1 MENRKKI
8 LIALGS
14 FKDVFN
20 PMESKNLIQKLLINA
35 NANVDV
41 TTITVADG
49 GEYSHEVVKENLD
62 CIEIKVGN
70 ILTPHKT
77 KITSSYL
84 MLDSDT
90 AFISSSHILRLEDDL
105 EKFKNPLNLT
115 SFGLGQLI
123 KHAILD
129 SKVTK
134 IFIGL
139 GGTNTVDGGIGM
151 LQALG
156 IAFLDKSGSHL
167 VPVDGVFFSGRDL
180 KNIEGIERGNHE
192 NLFKNINIVSLCDGK
207 INIEEMHTP
216 NNQKISGIYNNERD
230 RINKVLSS
238 GIQKYVSTVGKCINK
253 KNIEQKWFYGVAGGI
268 NLSLR
273 CFFNLEMK
281 LGITFFIDK
290 LNLTEHIRNSDLVV
304 TGEGKFDNSLSG
316 KTPVG
321 ISQIAKT
328 YNKEVL
334 YLVGSVG
341 EEFKV
346 YFDGNISRNLPLS
359 IKENGISTM
368 ISCHNFN
375 ENIDIPLNAI
385 DRKKVYRKNTE
396 IVFKQS
402 IIELFNC
409 KEWC

>member
-1 MENRKKI
+1 MENRKAI

-20 PMESKNLIQKLLINA
+20 PTESKNLIQKLLINI
-35 NANVDV
+35 NADV
-41 TTITVADG
+41 TSITVADG

-62 CIEIKVGN
+62 CIEIKVEN
-70 ILTPHKT
+70 VLTPHKK

-105 EKFKNPLNLT
+105 ESFKNPLNLT

-123 KHAILD
+123 KHAILS
-129 SKVTK
+129 SKVTN

-156 IAFLDKSGSHL
+156 IAFLNKSGSRL
-167 VPVDGVFFSGRDL
+167 VPVDGVFFSGCDM
-180 KNIEGIERGNHE
+180 KNVEGIERGNHE
-192 NLFKNINIVSLCDGK
+192 NLFKNINITSLCDGE
-207 INIEEMHTP
+207 INVEEMHTP
-216 NNQKISGIYNNERD
+216 NNQKISDIYNNERD
-230 RINKVLSS
+230 HINKVLAN
-238 GIQKYVSTVGKCINK
+238 GIQKYAYTVGKYVNK
-253 KNIEQKWFYGVAGGI
+253 KNIEQKCFYGVAGGI
-268 NLSLR
+268 NLSLK

-304 TGEGKFDNSLSG
+304 TGEGRFDNSLSG

-321 ISQIAKT
+321 ISQIAQKF
-328 YNKEVL
+328 NKEVL

-341 EEFKV
+341 ENFKV
-346 YFDGNISRNLPLS
+346 YFDGNISSNLPLS

-368 ISCHNFN
+368 ISCHNYN
-375 ENIDIPLNAI
+375 KNIKIPLNAI
-385 DRKKVYRKNTE
+385 DRKKMYRKNTE
-396 IVFKQS
+396 IVFKKS
-402 IIELFNC
+402 LAEFFNL
-409 KEWC
+409 KKWW